1 MELYGNILMPPVPY
15 ALSVSICMP
24 VTYCMAMIGFRV
36 PRNLTHG
43 TCVCCHWMEDR
54 VPWCGCMRA
63 ASLYDSDPMLSR
75 VLVRPWARTQA
86 RRKSAVCLWKET
98 DRQGKPVH

>member
-43 TCVCCHWMEDR
+43 TCVCYHWMEDR
-54 VPWCGCMRA
+54 VPWCSSMDAALLMNRTRCSPGARA
-63 ASLYDSDPMLSR
+63 AMG
-75 VLVRPWARTQA
+75 
-86 RRKSAVCLWKET
+86 LW
-98 DRQGKPVH
+98 